1 MEYTIQVKGG
11 LVSLREPQVMGILNC
26 TPDSFFAGS
35 RVQTEESIARRA
47 NQIIEEGGTMIDV
60 GGFSTR
66 PGGVEV
72 PEEEEMRR
80 LRFAL
85 PIVRREQPEAILS
98 VDTYRPN
105 VARMVVEEM
114 GADIINDVSEGGITG
129 VVDTP
134 LEQTTDEYPAIFR
147 TVADLGVP
155 YILMSVKP
163 TIHDMLLAMAREV
176 QQLRDLGQ
184 KDIILDPGFGFG
196 KTQEQN
202 YDVLREMNR
211 LSTLGLPIL
220 AGMSRKRMIFQPLGT
235 NPDGSLNGTT
245 VVNTLALMNG
255 ASILRVHDVK
265 AAAEAVRLFGCY
277 PDTVMFFEFGIKD
290 VIDILLVALMLYYL
304 YRVMKESR
312 SLNVFIGIMVFVLV
326 WLFVS
331 QVLEMRLL
339 GSIMDKLVSV
349 GVIGIIVLF
358 QEEIRHFLYNLGAR
372 RQVQSVLRIFFS
384 NKDEEKADK
393 EAIMPIVMACMS
405 MSRGK
410 VGALIVIER
419 GISLSDICDTGDYID
434 ARINQR
440 LIENIFFKNSP
451 LHDGAMVITKKRI
464 RAAGCILPVSHN
476 QDIPKELG
484 LRHRAAMGIS
494 QDSDAIAIVV
504 SEETGRISVAIKGE
518 FQLRLSAE
526 QLESVLTKEMMP
538 AT

>member
-1 MEYTIQVKGG
+1 
-11 LVSLREPQVMGILNC
+11 
-26 TPDSFFAGS
+26 
-35 RVQTEESIARRA
+35 
-47 NQIIEEGGTMIDV
+47 
-60 GGFSTR
+60 
-66 PGGVEV
+66 
-72 PEEEEMRR
+72 
-80 LRFAL
+80 
-85 PIVRREQPEAILS
+85 
-98 VDTYRPN
+98 
-105 VARMVVEEM
+105 
-114 GADIINDVSEGGITG
+114 
-129 VVDTP
+129 
-134 LEQTTDEYPAIFR
+134 
-147 TVADLGVP
+147 
-155 YILMSVKP
+155 
-163 TIHDMLLAMAREV
+163 
-176 QQLRDLGQ
+176 
-184 KDIILDPGFGFG
+184 
-196 KTQEQN
+196 
-202 YDVLREMNR
+202 
-211 LSTLGLPIL
+211 
-220 AGMSRKRMIFQPLGT
+220 
-235 NPDGSLNGTT
+235 
-245 VVNTLALMNG
+245 
-255 ASILRVHDVK
+255 
-265 AAAEAVRLFGCY
+265 
-277 PDTVMFFEFGIKD
+277 MFFEFGIKD

-384 NKDEEKADK
+384 SKDEEKADK
-393 EAIMPIVMACMS
+393 EAIMPIVM
-405 MSRGK
+405 
-410 VGALIVIER
+410 ALIVIER

>member
-1 MEYTIQVKGG
+1 MEYTIQVKGR

-134 LEQTTDEYPAIFR
+134 LEQTTDEYLAIFR
-147 TVADLGVP
+147 TVAALGVP

-235 NPDGSLNGTT
+235 NPDGSLNRWHYAGPDERRLHPPRPRRQGGSGGGTP
-245 VVNTLALMNG
+245 L
-255 ASILRVHDVK
+255 
-265 AAAEAVRLFGCY
+265 
-277 PDTVMFFEFGIKD
+277 
-290 VIDILLVALMLYYL
+290 
-304 YRVMKESR
+304 
-312 SLNVFIGIMVFVLV
+312 
-326 WLFVS
+326 
-331 QVLEMRLL
+331 RLL
-339 GSIMDKLVSV
+339 PGWI
-349 GVIGIIVLF
+349 
-358 QEEIRHFLYNLGAR
+358 EEI
-372 RQVQSVLRIFFS
+372 V
-384 NKDEEKADK
+384 
-393 EAIMPIVMACMS
+393 P
-405 MSRGK
+405 
-410 VGALIVIER
+410 
-419 GISLSDICDTGDYID
+419 
-434 ARINQR
+434 R
-440 LIENIFFKNSP
+440 L
-451 LHDGAMVITKKRI
+451 
-464 RAAGCILPVSHN
+464 
-476 QDIPKELG
+476 Q
-484 LRHRAAMGIS
+484 
-494 QDSDAIAIVV
+494 
-504 SEETGRISVAIKGE
+504 
-518 FQLRLSAE
+518 
-526 QLESVLTKEMMP
+526 
-538 AT
+538 

>member
-1 MEYTIQVKGG
+1 MEYTIQVKGR

-147 TVADLGVP
+147 TVAALGVP

-163 TIHDMLLAMAREV
+163 TIHDILLAMAREV

-277 PDTVMFFEFGIKD
+277 QT
-290 VIDILLVALMLYYL
+290 
-304 YRVMKESR
+304 ES
-312 SLNVFIGIMVFVLV
+312 
-326 WLFVS
+326 
-331 QVLEMRLL
+331 
-339 GSIMDKLVSV
+339 
-349 GVIGIIVLF
+349 
-358 QEEIRHFLYNLGAR
+358 
-372 RQVQSVLRIFFS
+372 
-384 NKDEEKADK
+384 
-393 EAIMPIVMACMS
+393 
-405 MSRGK
+405 
-410 VGALIVIER
+410 
-419 GISLSDICDTGDYID
+419 
-434 ARINQR
+434 
-440 LIENIFFKNSP
+440 
-451 LHDGAMVITKKRI
+451 KK
-464 RAAGCILPVSHN
+464 
-476 QDIPKELG
+476 
-484 LRHRAAMGIS
+484 
-494 QDSDAIAIVV
+494 
-504 SEETGRISVAIKGE
+504 
-518 FQLRLSAE
+518 
-526 QLESVLTKEMMP
+526 
-538 AT
+538 

>member
-1 MEYTIQVKGG
+1 
-11 LVSLREPQVMGILNC
+11 
-26 TPDSFFAGS
+26 
-35 RVQTEESIARRA
+35 
-47 NQIIEEGGTMIDV
+47 
-60 GGFSTR
+60 
-66 PGGVEV
+66 
-72 PEEEEMRR
+72 
-80 LRFAL
+80 
-85 PIVRREQPEAILS
+85 
-98 VDTYRPN
+98 
-105 VARMVVEEM
+105 
-114 GADIINDVSEGGITG
+114 
-129 VVDTP
+129 
-134 LEQTTDEYPAIFR
+134 
-147 TVADLGVP
+147 
-155 YILMSVKP
+155 
-163 TIHDMLLAMAREV
+163 
-176 QQLRDLGQ
+176 
-184 KDIILDPGFGFG
+184 
-196 KTQEQN
+196 
-202 YDVLREMNR
+202 
-211 LSTLGLPIL
+211 
-220 AGMSRKRMIFQPLGT
+220 
-235 NPDGSLNGTT
+235 
-245 VVNTLALMNG
+245 
-255 ASILRVHDVK
+255 
-265 AAAEAVRLFGCY
+265 
-277 PDTVMFFEFGIKD
+277 MFFEFGIKD

-331 QVLEMRLL
+331 QVLELRLL

-384 NKDEEKADK
+384 SKDEEKADK